1 MALVKSY
8 IKPGGP
14 PSGRVAILF
23 GKEAWPP
30 RYSLRGGPAPGR
42 VNANT
47 WQRTHTKRRKTAVFS
62 KIKQKFKANPTVY
75 YSLSIAASWAGAGSL
90 MNSTTLAHTLGVMPA
105 LIWCICNTLACIVF
119 GLIIWKLPTVREIM
133 RTRVCRLVLALFSVF
148 QIWLAMTAV
157 QEAWAATS
165 AGPIF
170 GLVLTYAVTIA
181 FIIALFRKG
190 IITNILTDNGG
201 MWVIYVLVVVL
212 YFVSMVMAGD
222 NIVALPAG
230 TEPANMLQ
238 GIYKGLL
245 LLPGPFTY
253 PYFFKLVDYNE
264 SNDEKVSRVDITKAF
279 IYGGVGF
286 GIYLFFAFALIFTDV
301 SPVLGVCKAVLLSA
315 LAISTLSSFI
325 YSEFAVFGR
334 KVGLGINLF
343 ALVFWIFVAPL
354 GVMGVWTLMAESR
367 VYLVVAMLLVAL
379 VKRAVDKRKGARV

>member
-1 MALVKSY
+1 M
-8 IKPGGP
+8 
-14 PSGRVAILF
+14 
-23 GKEAWPP
+23 
-30 RYSLRGGPAPGR
+30 
-42 VNANT
+42 
-47 WQRTHTKRRKTAVFS
+47 FS
-62 KIKQKFKANPTVY
+62 KVKQKFKSNPSGY
-75 YSLSIAASWAGAGSL
+75 YAMSIAASWAGAGSL

-148 QIWLAMTAV
+148 QIWLAMTAI
-157 QEAWAATS
+157 QEAWAATP
-165 AGPIF
+165 AGPTF

-181 FIIALFRKG
+181 FIVALFRKG
-190 IITNILTDNGG
+190 IIANILTDNGG
-201 MWVIYVLVVVL
+201 MWVIYALVVVL

-343 ALVFWIFVAPL
+343 ALAFWIVVAPL

-367 VYLVVAMLLVAL
+367 VYLVAVMLLVAL
-379 VKRAVDKRKGARV
+379 IKRVMDRRKGAAIR